1 MIRYET
7 LMLAKTELTNE
18 EFSMLEKTIEKLVT
32 TAKGKL
38 AGFDKW
44 GKFRLA
50 YPVKKS
56 DYGIYLLAR
65 YEVPSHEID
74 AFSKELLSF
83 FRIKVNELVMRHVS
97 VRLEGDSSAAY
108 KRPDSVDHAN
118 GSSNLDSF
126 LKENKMDK
134 LLSGTSDS
142 GHKAD
147 SEIDEDYD
155 DVQA

>member
-18 EFSMLEKTIEKLVT
+18 EFSMLEKSIEKLVN
-32 TAKGKL
+32 TAKGKFSS
-38 AGFDKW
+38 FDKW

-56 DYGIYLLAR
+56 DYGIYILAR
-65 YEVPSHEID
+65 YDVPAEEIE

-83 FRIKVNELVMRHVS
+83 FRIKCNELVMRHVN
-97 VRLEGDSSAAY
+97 VRLDKSAPSLY
-108 KRPDSVDHAN
+108 KRPDSVEHA

-134 LLSGTSDS
+134 ILTGVNEET
-142 GHKAD
+142 GKAD
-147 SEIDEDYD
+147 IEADEDYD
-155 DVQA
+155 DDVQA